1 MEKFEMKQLL
11 IISKKKVFRA
21 YCESI
26 LIPYDGA
33 DGDALKEWVSARYN
47 MSVVNTQL
55 IAKTD
60 VIVLT
65 AVEQQHCMQGEYVS
79 IRKAIEL
86 IGKENEQLHNYL
98 NCLREEFD
106 IQLEYGVKN
115 GKIINIMD
123 LSTESKGLQCE
134 CVCPG
139 CGGPLIARKGAKKK
153 HHFAHYSQPCN
164 LVAAQQTALHM
175 LAKEIIEE
183 EKAFL
188 FPGYSV
194 SREDVEWKPAD
205 QPYNYHQEPEL
216 QYREP
221 YRAKCESVTLE
232 RKVSDFVPDIIV
244 SIRGKICLIEIAVTH
259 FIDEEKQKKIEAV
272 GLPMVEVDLSSLHRQ
287 SLSREIIRDVLVNQ
301 TDGKTWVYNPLRKE
315 ALVWAQAE
323 YQKRYDAFVKAEEK
337 KQAERIKKEAR
348 SKQKHAEATAVVTE
362 LMRPENYKK
371 ALLQLRSGKD
381 FAAALCT
388 MSFRKEISNQLPFF
402 VDIPITGEMVF
413 MCDRRIWQSAIFDKF
428 IYNRK
433 EGNDGYTRYSNK
445 KIHKC
450 IEQYMASV
458 PINWQ
463 LANKVNVNLGN
474 RQRTLRLLYDVIE
487 KYIKYLVYIGFLKD
501 TDYRAGIVT
510 RTHSLIPPK
519 EKEAKLLENAVK
531 MCDCYSPLIDDEI
544 EAILFP
550 SISSSVEYT
559 RSGDLN
565 SQDHPQLREIENRK
579 GTEREI
585 GYRDAQ
591 KHDFTSSEPFY
602 DCFGMRW
609 VVCKCC
615 GQIKREDETRLY
627 GGRGSENMGICDE
640 CWDAG
645 YQKLQ

>member
-26 LIPYDGA
+26 LIPYTGA

-123 LSTESKGLQCE
+123 LPMESKGLQCE

-259 FIDEEKQKKIEAV
+259 FIDEEKHKKIEAV

-362 LMRPENYKK
+362 LMRPGNYKK
-371 ALLQLRSGKD
+371 ALLQLRSDED

-450 IEQYMASV
+450 VKQYMASV

-474 RQRTLRLLYDVIE
+474 RQRTLTLLYDVIE
-487 KYIKYLVYIGFLKD
+487 KYIKYLVYIGFLED
-501 TDYRAGIVT
+501 ADYQAGIVT

-531 MCDCYSPLIDDEI
+531 MCDCYSPLVDDEI

-550 SISSSVEYT
+550 PVSSSVEYNYA
-559 RSGDLN
+559 SSKDFNAPDIKEL
-565 SQDHPQLREIENRK
+565 ENRK
-579 GTEREI
+579 GRKREI
-585 GYRDAQ
+585 GYRDAL
-591 KHDFTSSEPFY
+591 KHDFASSDPFF

-615 GQIKREDETRLY
+615 GQIKREDETKSY
-627 GGRGSENMGICDE
+627 GGRGSENTGICNE

-645 YQKLQ
+645 YEKIL